1 MKARVIVH
9 SSALRL
15 EDVTTRT
22 FSHVWYET
30 KMQINTNLVH
40 VLNFIWIFWYR
51 CDSSSPIYTVVVQ
64 HLMSVPFRRI
74 TLSPKFNPRRD
85 ERREILRISQIPRNF
100 LSYYTSFALPSLVH
114 HFCMYMRI
122 RHSAFFDFAG
132 VPASRLST
140 VFVEDPRPVTLFWTI
155 RVPLWKQK
163 NIRISFEYGNENFI
177 RLEDLS
183 TNPSIY
189 ENNIFSM
196 INSQRG
202 RDDFLNVHK
211 YFKLLWEKLCQK
223 IKYLF
228 FTFPYKSSS

>member
-40 VLNFIWIFWYR
+40 VLNFIRIFWYR
-51 CDSSSPIYTVVVQ
+51 CDSSFPIYTVAVQ

-74 TLSPKFNPRRD
+74 TLSPKFNPR
-85 ERREILRISQIPRNF
+85 ERILRISQISRNF

-140 VFVEDPRPVTLFWTI
+140 VFVED
-155 RVPLWKQK
+155 
-163 NIRISFEYGNENFI
+163 
-177 RLEDLS
+177 
-183 TNPSIY
+183 
-189 ENNIFSM
+189 
-196 INSQRG
+196 
-202 RDDFLNVHK
+202 
-211 YFKLLWEKLCQK
+211 LLHYSGL
-223 IKYLF
+223 
-228 FTFPYKSSS
+228 